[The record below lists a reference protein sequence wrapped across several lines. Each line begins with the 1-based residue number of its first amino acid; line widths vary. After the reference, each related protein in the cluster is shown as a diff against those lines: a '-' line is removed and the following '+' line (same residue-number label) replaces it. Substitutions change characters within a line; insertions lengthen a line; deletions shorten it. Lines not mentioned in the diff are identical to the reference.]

1 LQGIEL
7 TSDLDIWRSAN
18 LMIQQHGDLADI
30 EAATRA
36 DELLA
41 KGDIEGQRV
50 WMRILR
56 AIDELQ
62 QIEPSTKL
70 N

>member
-1 LQGIEL
+1 MILEI
-7 TSDLDIWRSAN
+7 DIWRSAN
-18 LMIQQHGDLADI
+18 LMMQQHGDLADI

-36 DELLA
+36 DEMLA
-41 KGDIEGQRV
+41 KGDIDGQRM

-56 AIDELQ
+56 AIDVLRT
-62 QIEPSTKL
+62 IEPGEKV

>member
-1 LQGIEL
+1 LNF
-7 TSDLDIWRSAN
+7 DLDIWRSAN
-18 LMIQQHGDLADI
+18 LMIQRHGDLADI

-41 KGDIEGQRV
+41 KGDIDGQRV

-56 AIDELQ
+56 AIDDLRGV
-62 QIEPSTKL
+62 EPGETKQ
-70 N
+70 